1 MTIFSGSSNKP
12 LTQKIAKHLN
22 ISHFSLD
29 VHVFPDGEQRIR
41 VSQDVLGEDTI
52 IVQSAGIPT
61 DQHYME
67 LFFAIDAL
75 KRSGAKSVTA
85 VIPYLGYQR
94 QDHVFRK
101 GEARSMEVIGTILL
115 SLGAAR
121 VITGDLHSVKI
132 IEIFKIPLL
141 EVSALPLFA
150 KLIKEN
156 KWNDANTVLVSPDM
170 GGIRRI
176 KILSQML
183 DNMPYAVIE
192 KNRDLATGKVTANK
206 IEGQIGKRAIIVD
219 DIISSGATIVTA
231 ANLLKKNGAENIF
244 VFATHPVFSE
254 DASEILQNASI
265 EKVFV
270 TDTIDIP
277 KSKRFPKLE
286 ILSIAGMIAEELRK
300 Q

>member
-29 VHVFPDGEQRIR
+29 VHIFPDGEQRIR
-41 VSQDVLGEDTI
+41 VSQDVFGQDTI
-52 IVQSAGIPT
+52 IVQSAGMPT

-94 QDHVFRK
+94 QDHVFVE

-156 KWNDANTVLVSPDM
+156 KWNDTNTVLVSPDM

-176 KILSQML
+176 KILSKML

-192 KNRDLATGKVTANK
+192 KNRDLATGKVKAHK
-206 IEGQIGKRAIIVD
+206 IEGQIGERAIIVD
-219 DIISSGATIVTA
+219 DIISTGATIVTA
-231 ANLLKKNGAENIF
+231 ANLLINKGAKNIY
-244 VFATHPVFSE
+244 VFATHAVFSK
-254 DASEILQNASI
+254 DAPKILSSPLI
-265 EKVFV
+265 KKVYV
-270 TDTIDIP
+270 TDTIDVP

-286 ILSIAGMIAEELRK
+286 VLSVSQMISNNLKA
-300 Q
+300 